1 MEQSIMNRDPE
12 LEASF
17 SFSGQ
22 DFSPALAAFSDEED
36 GNDDQYIEIALER
49 PINGDH
55 PDDGSNQLE
64 FCISF
69 SSSVP
74 FLQLPNCGLARAD
87 TVDSIGSVD
96 SSVPFLP
103 NCGLARADTVDS
115 TATVDSIG
123 TEFSDAV
130 TTPVS
135 TSSSS
140 TSASTLGFSSAD
152 TRRRTRE
159 PAAKAQKTIKRR
171 VQFRSVNRLLNSL
184 LSNPAASSEIVNKK
198 DATSDRESCSN
209 HHELVVQSRKGTKIT
224 KTTTTTN
231 GGIIMKFLIKCRSI
245 NIRPILTSF
254 MKPYQFIYSPNHQ
267 PSNTTSSSG
276 RQTEKMKRSP
286 KENNNN
292 NLRTSQSLKKPFD
305 KWLVQRSK
313 AFDINL
319 DAIRGVLE
327 AMSSSLSCR
336 DRKPKNSPSA
346 TQSSIQQGY
355 GYPIENN
362 SIQAAI
368 AHCKRSFGQTSEF
381 RFN

>member
-1 MEQSIMNRDPE
+1 
-12 LEASF
+12 
-17 SFSGQ
+17 
-22 DFSPALAAFSDEED
+22 
-36 GNDDQYIEIALER
+36 
-49 PINGDH
+49 
-55 PDDGSNQLE
+55 
-64 FCISF
+64 
-69 SSSVP
+69 
-74 FLQLPNCGLARAD
+74 
-87 TVDSIGSVD
+87 
-96 SSVPFLP
+96 
-103 NCGLARADTVDS
+103 
-115 TATVDSIG
+115 
-123 TEFSDAV
+123 
-130 TTPVS
+130 
-135 TSSSS
+135 
-140 TSASTLGFSSAD
+140 
-152 TRRRTRE
+152 
-159 PAAKAQKTIKRR
+159 
-171 VQFRSVNRLLNSL
+171 
-184 LSNPAASSEIVNKK
+184 
-198 DATSDRESCSN
+198 
-209 HHELVVQSRKGTKIT
+209 
-224 KTTTTTN
+224 
-231 GGIIMKFLIKCRSI
+231 
-245 NIRPILTSF
+245 

-267 PSNTTSSSG
+267 PSNTTGSSG